1 MIRLSKRLESI
12 ANYVTDNMNLVDVGC
27 DHALLDIFLVQTK
40 KNIKV
45 IASDINQNALDI
57 AINNIKKYH
66 LENKIKTC
74 LSKGLES
81 IDTASLDTI
90 IISGMG
96 SHTMV
101 GILYN
106 SISKLKNIN
115 TLILQSNN
123 DIDFLREKVTK
134 LGYYI
139 KEEKLIKDSNIIY
152 TIIVFK
158 KGHKRYTKREIYF
171 GPTLLKNK
179 DNLFIEKYKEEL
191 KKLESFYPLIPK
203 NRLHHRIIT
212 KWKINNIKKLLL
224 K

>member
-1 MIRLSKRLESI
+1 
-12 ANYVTDNMNLVDVGC
+12 
-27 DHALLDIFLVQTK
+27 
-40 KNIKV
+40 
-45 IASDINQNALDI
+45 
-57 AINNIKKYH
+57 
-66 LENKIKTC
+66 
-74 LSKGLES
+74 
-81 IDTASLDTI
+81 
-90 IISGMG
+90 MG

-171 GPTLLKNK
+171 GPILFKNK

-191 KKLESFYPLIPK
+191 KKIESFYPLIPK

>member
-12 ANYVTDNMNLVDVGC
+12 ASYITDGMNLVDVGC

-57 AINNIKKYH
+57 AINNIKKNH

-74 LSKGLES
+74 LSKGLEN
-81 IDTASLDTI
+81 IDTTSLDTI

-106 SISKLKNIN
+106 NISKLKNTEFIYG
-115 TLILQSNN
+115 I
-123 DIDFLREKVTK
+123 
-134 LGYYI
+134 
-139 KEEKLIKDSNIIY
+139 IIY
-152 TIIVFK
+152 TGNDTKIMKNISGVLIILFSKTFSLKRIDFFK
-158 KGHKRYTKREIYF
+158 ATTSE
-171 GPTLLKNK
+171 
-179 DNLFIEKYKEEL
+179 
-191 KKLESFYPLIPK
+191 
-203 NRLHHRIIT
+203 
-212 KWKINNIKKLLL
+212 
-224 K
+224 

>member
-12 ANYVTDNMNLVDVGC
+12 ASYITDGMNLVDVGC

-57 AINNIKKYH
+57 AINNIKKNH

-74 LSKGLES
+74 LSKGLEN
-81 IDTASLDTI
+81 IDTTSLDTI

-106 SISKLKNIN
+106 NISKLKNID

-152 TIIVFK
+152 TIILFK
-158 KGHKRYTKREIYF
+158 KGHKRYTKKELYF
-171 GPTLLKNK
+171 GPILLKNK
-179 DNLFIEKYKEEL
+179 EKIFIEKYKEEL

-212 KWKINNIKKLLL
+212 KWKINNIKRLLL

>member
-81 IDTASLDTI
+81 IDTATLDTI